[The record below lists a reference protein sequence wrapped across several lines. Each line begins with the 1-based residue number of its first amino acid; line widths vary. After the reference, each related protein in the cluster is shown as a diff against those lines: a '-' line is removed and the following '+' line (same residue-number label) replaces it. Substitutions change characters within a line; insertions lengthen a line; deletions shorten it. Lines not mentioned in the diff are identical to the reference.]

1 MFGQPVV
8 CFCYDLFGLAFLIP
22 WGSSLVAASDGVR
35 ASQGS
40 AETIV
45 SDVEVESGDRPTV
58 SNDVVIDEAVAAL
71 FETTID

>member
-1 MFGQPVV
+1 M
-8 CFCYDLFGLAFLIP
+8 
-22 WGSSLVAASDGVR
+22 VAASDGVR

-58 SNDVVIDEAVAAL
+58 STDVVIDEAVAAI

>member
-1 MFGQPVV
+1 V
-8 CFCYDLFGLAFLIP
+8 CFCYDLFGLAFLIQ

-35 ASQGS
+35 ESQGS

-45 SDVEVESGDRPTV
+45 SDVEVESGDRRTV
-58 SNDVVIDEAVAAL
+58 STDVVIDEAVAAI